1 MATPSRQS
9 KRGILNSSARR
20 PGEFA
25 SNRSALILLGLIVA
39 AFFIFSYL
47 ERLNELAE
55 VRAEIVSLRNDLA
68 QAEQRNAELEAAR
81 QNVTEPAYIGETAR
95 AELGLI
101 QPGDDP
107 FVILGQQSYGAD
119 VQNQAGA
126 GSIISDP
133 KSAGVDI
140 FDITWWRSLFGVQ

>member
-1 MATPSRQS
+1 MATSSRQS
-9 KRGILNSSARR
+9 KRGTLNSSARQ

-25 SNRSALILLGLIVA
+25 SNRSVLILLGLIVA
-39 AFFIFSYL
+39 VFFIFSYL

-107 FVILGQQSYGAD
+107 FVILGQQPHGAD
-119 VQNQAGA
+119 VQKAAGA
-126 GSIISDP
+126 GVVIPDS
-133 KSAGVDI
+133 KSAVDI
-140 FDITWWRSLFGVQ
+140 FDVAWWRSLFGLQ